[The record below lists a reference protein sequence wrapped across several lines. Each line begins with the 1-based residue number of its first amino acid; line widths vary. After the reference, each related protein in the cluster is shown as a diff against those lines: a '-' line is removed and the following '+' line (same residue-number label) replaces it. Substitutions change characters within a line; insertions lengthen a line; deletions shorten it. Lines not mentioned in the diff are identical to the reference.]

1 MTDLFRSVR
10 RASRILVRSPGLSLL
25 AVVAFGLGIG
35 LTTVMFSIVHGA
47 LLRGLP
53 LPAADRLVAIVRTNP
68 SEGIN
73 QMGAPVHDFVD
84 WSEAQR
90 TMEGMAGYYTGTVN
104 LADGDRPERLDGGF
118 FTAGMME
125 VLGMRPILGRT
136 HRAEEDRPGAPL
148 TVVLGHHV
156 WRDRYGS
163 DPAIVGRTLR
173 LNGEAAE
180 VIGVMPDGFR
190 FPENQDLWL
199 PLRADALATPRGE
212 GMFLSVIGRMRPG
225 VELDAVQLEM
235 SQVAR
240 RLAEEHPVINR
251 GVEVRVR
258 PVAET
263 FIGDEA
269 RALLLTMLVAVS
281 FVLLIACFNVA
292 NLLLARAASRS
303 REVAIRTALG
313 AGRRVIIGQQLLE
326 ALVLACAGGVL
337 GLGIA
342 AAGIRIFANAIR
354 DTQPPYWLSFDLNP
368 TVLLFTLGLAASAA
382 VLAGLIPALQA
393 SGSKVH
399 DLLKDESRGG
409 TSRRLSRL
417 TRGLVIGEVALS
429 VALLAAAGLMIRSIV
444 NVGNL
449 ELGFPPQEV
458 LTARV
463 GLFETDFP
471 GVEDRY
477 RFWEAFEERVRGI
490 PGGAPVT
497 LTNSLPGTGGM
508 NVPLALQGA
517 RYDTDRDVPRTRRF
531 IVTPGYGEVFG
542 VPLLEGREL
551 GTEDRMGGMPVA
563 VVSRGLAERFFP
575 GESPVG
581 KQIRLATPSVDEAT
595 IPWLTVVGVVG
606 DIFHTPDDAMPWAVY
621 TPLSQSDARF
631 MSVAVRT
638 RLQPL
643 ALAPA
648 IREAA
653 VATHADTPI
662 YFVRDM
668 TEVIR
673 QQTWFYSVFGV
684 LFLVFGLAALF
695 LASVGLYGVLAFS
708 VGRRTPELG
717 IRMAL
722 GAGAA
727 DVRKLV
733 LGQGLFQMAVGVAL
747 GLAMALVLGQAL
759 GNFLFRVQPRDPL
772 VLLGTALVLFL
783 TGLAASAAPVRRATR
798 VDPMVAFRT
807 E

>member
-1 MTDLFRSVR
+1 MSDAIRSVR

-25 AVVAFGLGIG
+25 AVLAFGLGIG

-53 LPAADRLVAIVRTNP
+53 LPEPEELVAVVRTNP

-73 QMGAPVHDFVD
+73 QMGASLHDFAD
-84 WSEAQR
+84 WREAQR
-90 TMEGMAGYYTGTVN
+90 TMEGLAGYYTGTVN

-118 FTAGMME
+118 FSAGTME
-125 VLGMRPILGRT
+125 LLGIRPLLGRT
-136 HRAEEDRPGAPL
+136 HRVEEDRPGAPL
-148 TVVLGHHV
+148 TLLLGHHV

-163 DPAIVGRTLR
+163 DPGILGRSLR
-173 LNGEAAE
+173 VNGESAE
-180 VIGVMPDGFR
+180 VIGVMPEGFR
-190 FPENQDLWL
+190 FPQDQDVWL
-199 PLRADALATPRGE
+199 PLRADPLSIPRGE
-212 GMFLSVIGRMRPG
+212 GMFVSVLGRMRPG
-225 VELDAVQLEM
+225 VDLDAVQLEM
-235 SQVAR
+235 TQVAR
-240 RLAEEHPVINR
+240 RLEEEHPESNQGIQ
-251 GVEVRVR
+251 VRVR
-258 PVAET
+258 PVVES

-292 NLLLARAASRS
+292 NLLLARAAARS

-313 AGRRVIIGQQLLE
+313 AGRRVIIAQQLLE

-342 AAGIRIFANAIR
+342 AVGLRIFTNAIA
-354 DTQPPYWLSFDLNP
+354 DTDPPYWLVFDLNP
-368 TVLLFTLGLAASAA
+368 TVLLFTLGMAASAA

-393 SGSKVH
+393 SGARVH

-449 ELGFPPQEV
+449 ELGFPPEEV

-471 GVEDRY
+471 GVEDRTL
-477 RFWEAFEERVRGI
+477 FWEAFEERVRGL

-497 LTNSLPGTGGM
+497 LTSSLPATGSM

-517 RYDTDRDVPRTRRF
+517 RYDTDRDVPRARRI
-531 IVTPGYGEVFG
+531 IVTPGFDVVFG
-542 VPLLEGREL
+542 MPVLEGRAL
-551 GTEDRMGGMPVA
+551 GTEDRAGGLPVA
-563 VVSRGLAERFFP
+563 TVSRGLAERFFP

-581 KQIRLATPSVDEAT
+581 KQIRLAPPSADEAAA
-595 IPWLTVVGVVG
+595 PWLTVVGVVG
-606 DIFHTPDDAMPWAVY
+606 DIFHTPDDEIPWTVY
-621 TPLSQSDARF
+621 TPLAQSDARF

-638 RLQPL
+638 RGEPM

-648 IREAA
+648 IRDAA

-673 QQTWFYSVFGV
+673 QQTWFYSVFGG

-722 GAGAA
+722 GARSA
-727 DVRKLV
+727 DVRRLV
-733 LGQGLFQMAVGVAL
+733 LGQGLFQMGVGVAL
-747 GLAMALVLGQAL
+747 GLGMALVLGQAL
-759 GNFLFRVQPRDPL
+759 GNFLFRVEPRDPL

-783 TGLAASAAPVRRATR
+783 TGLAASAVPVRRATR
-798 VDPMVAFRT
+798 VDPMVAFRS